1 LNLNHDEYEFQDP
14 AVTPESSLVSKVAS
28 VSLRGLVTGL
38 FASTSSLS
46 LPVVIIVYGLQ
57 PQSQQLSLFEKILV
71 PMVPYAAL
79 LACRA
84 WLVSNG
90 IIHRLD
96 GRVDQPINQ
105 PLQLGQSDH
114 CHVMLALCA
123 NLSSISNA
131 VMVVLLS
138 VNGAH
143 PAIKWPLLAVS
154 ILLNFILDLY
164 TDVVDS
170 FRKHVEYHAKY
181 ERVILPLFRQPL
193 VRRIYQC
200 ADLLAPCIR
209 ELLPIFRGF
218 VRSRS
223 FMDVIRHWFPHQ
235 SKESM
240 ACNYFLASLIYL
252 ASAYSCGFELIQLQ
266 DNITSMGKFFSVNNV
281 FSQSAN
287 SLVRCLGHTV
297 SGKILL
303 DVQQL
308 CLSKHKSF
316 YLLAI
321 LSMMGTSALIMNILT
336 VYLSSNDAE
345 AVIAQ
350 RQGLV
355 MQYYA
360 GQARAIEVAPALE
373 IGMACSSLALGSI
386 GVFTQLPTLWRY
398 SQALDDLSSTSSV
411 HSDEVVD
418 NSEASQDAVSLSI
431 DRASPSPV

>member
-1 LNLNHDEYEFQDP
+1 MREP
-14 AVTPESSLVSKVAS
+14 SLVSKVSS
-28 VSLRGLVTGL
+28 VALRSLVTSL
-38 FASTSSLS
+38 FAATSSLS

-57 PQSQQLSLFEKILV
+57 PQSQQLSLLEKI
-71 PMVPYAAL
+71 MVPAVPFMAL

-96 GRVDQPINQ
+96 GQADQPINQ

-123 NLSSISNA
+123 NLSSVSNA
-131 VMVVLLS
+131 IMVVLLS

-154 ILLNFILDLY
+154 ISLNFILDLY

-170 FRKHVEYHAKY
+170 FRKHVEYHAKHGF
-181 ERVILPLFRQPL
+181 VILPLFRQPIVSRL
-193 VRRIYQC
+193 YQC
-200 ADLLAPCIR
+200 ADVLAPCIR

-223 FMDVIRHWFPHQ
+223 FMDVIRHWFPQ
-235 SKESM
+235 QNNQLM
-240 ACNYFLASLIYL
+240 ACNYLLASLIYL

-266 DNITSMGKFFSVNNV
+266 DNISSMGKSFSVNNI

-287 SLVRCLGHTV
+287 SLIRGVGHTI
-297 SGKILL
+297 SGKLL
-303 DVQQL
+303 MDAQQL
-308 CLSKHKSF
+308 CVSKKSSF
-316 YLLAI
+316 YIITL
-321 LSMMGTSALIMNILT
+321 LSMFGTSALIMNILN
-336 VYLSSNDAE
+336 VYLSSNNAD

-360 GQARAIEVAPALE
+360 GQSRAIVVAPALE
-373 IGMACSSLALGSI
+373 IGITCSSLALGAIS
-386 GVFTQLPTLWRY
+386 VFAQLPTLWRY
-398 SQALDDLSSTSSV
+398 SQVLDDHSCTNSV
-411 HSDEVVD
+411 HSDEF
-418 NSEASQDAVSLSI
+418 QDDSGALENVVSLRMYESSSLP
-431 DRASPSPV
+431 A